1 MNGRL
6 KKRGILALIIY
17 FLMITAVSTP
27 IAFMTGKARGAD
39 RAGLTSGAGDS
50 LLQNGTGASADAI
63 ETPISLAM
71 APQDGAPVNDIQAA
85 PERPNANAAFGPR
98 TPSVKPAAL
107 REAVL
112 RAISSGP
119 SGVSDG
125 AATGEDQASSPFSL
139 AMAPGLSPNG
149 GVMQGGAVNK
159 PGGYPGAIIP
169 GVLPPVTN
177 TPPGEPGSPAS
188 PPTTNDPDGPTPGID
203 EPPVLVTPIPGALP
217 FMLTGLAALF
227 AAGKRARI

>member
-39 RAGLTSGAGDS
+39 REGLGADASDGLS
-50 LLQNGTGASADAI
+50 QNGTDEGEADAI
-63 ETPISLAM
+63 EAPIFLAM
-71 APQDGAPVNDIQAA
+71 APLDGAQESKTPARPD
-85 PERPNANAAFGPR
+85 RPNANAAFGPR

-119 SGVSDG
+119 SGVSNG
-125 AATGEDQASSPFSL
+125 AATGEDQAPSPFSL

-169 GVLPPVTN
+169 GVLFAPDGDTPQPPETPTTDN
-177 TPPGEPGSPAS
+177 PGSTPPMID
-188 PPTTNDPDGPTPGID
+188 DPNSI
-203 EPPVLVTPIPGALP
+203 VTPVPAALP
-217 FMLTGLAALF
+217 LMLTGLGGLF
-227 AAGKRARI
+227 AFGRRKSR

>member
-39 RAGLTSGAGDS
+39 RAGLNSGARDS
-50 LLQNGTGASADAI
+50 LLQNGTGADAI
-63 ETPISLAM
+63 EAPISLAM
-71 APQDGAPVNDIQAA
+71 APQDGSPGNDIQAA

-98 TPSVKPAAL
+98 TPSAKPAAL

-125 AATGEDQASSPFSL
+125 SATGEDQAPSPFSL
-139 AMAPGLSPNG
+139 AMAPGLSPGG

-169 GVLPPVTN
+169 GAFPPVTN
-177 TPPGEPGSPAS
+177 TPPGEPGSPVS
-188 PPTTNDPDGPTPGID
+188 PPTTNGPDGPTPGID

>member
-39 RAGLTSGAGDS
+39 REGLGAGPSDGLS
-50 LLQNGTGASADAI
+50 QNGTDEGDGTGAI

-71 APQDGAPVNDIQAA
+71 ALRDGAPESNMPARPD
-85 PERPNANAAFGPR
+85 RPNPNAAFGPR
-98 TPSVKPAAL
+98 TPSLKKAAL
-107 REAVL
+107 GDAVM
-112 RAISSGP
+112 RAIAGGP
-119 SGVSDG
+119 SGVSSGG
-125 AATGEDQASSPFSL
+125 ATNEGQTPAPFSL
-139 AMAPGLSPNG
+139 AMAPGLSPGG

-169 GVLPPVTN
+169 GILFAPDGDTPQPPET
-177 TPPGEPGSPAS
+177 
-188 PPTTNDPDGPTPGID
+188 PTTNDPGSTPPMID
-203 EPPVLVTPIPGALP
+203 DPNTIVTPLPAALP
-217 FMLTGLAALF
+217 LMLTGVGGLF
-227 AAGKRARI
+227 AFGRRKSR